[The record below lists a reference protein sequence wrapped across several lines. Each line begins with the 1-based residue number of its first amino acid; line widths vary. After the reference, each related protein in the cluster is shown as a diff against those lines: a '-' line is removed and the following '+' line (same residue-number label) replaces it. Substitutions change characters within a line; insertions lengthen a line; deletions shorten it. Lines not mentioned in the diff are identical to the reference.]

1 MLKHTSEVSKKT
13 SVLETGKEQQS
24 GNKVVESVGVLSS
37 SSHIGHST
45 ETKSAPLEQPQQ
57 HPTPES
63 SGRHISYI
71 HTVQISLL
79 PVLNTSVS
87 CAALAHQPFT
97 DLQHVQLRAQIFVY
111 GALM

>member
-1 MLKHTSEVSKKT
+1 MA
-13 SVLETGKEQQS
+13 VLDTGKEQQS

-63 SGRHISYI
+63 SGRQISYI
-71 HTVQISLL
+71 QTVIISLL
-79 PVLNTSVS
+79 PVINTSIS
-87 CAALAHQPFT
+87 CAALAPLAFT